1 MNNQPRLEEMTHW
14 PRWVSKQG
22 PSSSRCAFKGSLPPT
37 DCPILYRAR
46 SLQWYNDPS
55 PVLEYISST
64 HEWYLIYRGILTL
77 PGLTKKI
84 FHWIRLLIHH
94 LGLSFPQVFLS
105 SGMAVKTAKQVVAWG
120 STTVVE
126 EATSHKICPELSPR
140 HSRAAPC
147 LSSHPHCLNRFVYWD
162 LNQINLSGANNSITD
177 VNDTTYDK
185 VSDVVESWVGFAS
198 KTLMPDWM
206 H

>member
-1 MNNQPRLEEMTHW
+1 MNKQHNLKKWHIGHDEYQSNGQVARGAH
-14 PRWVSKQG
+14 SKAHYRQLIVQSYTG
-22 PSSSRCAFKGSLPPT
+22 Q
-37 DCPILYRAR
+37 DCCNSIMILA
-46 SLQWYNDPS
+46 S
-55 PVLEYISST
+55 PVFQYISST
-64 HEWYLIYRGILTL
+64 HEWYFIYRGILTF

-84 FHWIRLLIHH
+84 FHWIRLLFHH

-147 LSSHPHCLNRFVYWD
+147 LSSHPHCLITVLFVG
-162 LNQINLSGANNSITD
+162 I
-177 VNDTTYDK
+177 
-185 VSDVVESWVGFAS
+185 
-198 KTLMPDWM
+198 
-206 H
+206 

>member
-1 MNNQPRLEEMTHW
+1 MNNQHRLEEMTHW

-46 SLQWYNDPS
+46 SLQWYNDPG
-55 PVLEYISST
+55 PVFQYISST
-64 HEWYLIYRGILTL
+64 HEWYLIYHGILTF

-84 FHWIRLLIHH
+84 LHWIRLLIHH

-147 LSSHPHCLNRFVYWD
+147 LSSHPHCLITVLFVG
-162 LNQINLSGANNSITD
+162 I
-177 VNDTTYDK
+177 
-185 VSDVVESWVGFAS
+185 
-198 KTLMPDWM
+198 
-206 H
+206 

>member
-1 MNNQPRLEEMTHW
+1 MLTIKITIKVKIEYDTKKIRWTSSIDLKKWHIVHDEYQSKGQVARGAHSKTHY
-14 PRWVSKQG
+14 RQLLVQSYTGQDHCNG
-22 PSSSRCAFKGSLPPT
+22 IM
-37 DCPILYRAR
+37 ILV
-46 SLQWYNDPS
+46 QC
-55 PVLEYISST
+55 SST
-64 HEWYLIYRGILTL
+64 YPVHMNDILYRGILTF

-84 FHWIRLLIHH
+84 LHWIRLLIHH

-147 LSSHPHCLNRFVYWD
+147 LSSHPHCLITVLFVG
-162 LNQINLSGANNSITD
+162 I
-177 VNDTTYDK
+177 
-185 VSDVVESWVGFAS
+185 
-198 KTLMPDWM
+198 
-206 H
+206 